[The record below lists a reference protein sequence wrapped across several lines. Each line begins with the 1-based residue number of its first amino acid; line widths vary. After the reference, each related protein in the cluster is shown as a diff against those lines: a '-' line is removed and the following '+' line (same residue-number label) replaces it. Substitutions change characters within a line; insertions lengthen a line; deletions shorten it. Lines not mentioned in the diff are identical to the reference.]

1 MRSIT
6 GILIISLLLA
16 SCVTGVPRP
25 AQSIPPQAQNQP
37 QIQPQIQSLPITVTI
52 TIAQQTIGLEVAST
66 PLQQEIG
73 LMSRTE
79 LAADRGMLFPF
90 DPPRGVS
97 FWMKNTLIPLDLIY
111 LHQGVVKQIYTAPPC
126 KTDNCSVYPSNS
138 VIDQVIELPAGRAQ
152 ALGVKRGDRLVV
164 NPVASKQP

>member
-1 MRSIT
+1 MSV
-6 GILIISLLLA
+6 LIISLLLA

-25 AQSIPPQAQNQP
+25 AQSIPPQP
-37 QIQPQIQSLPITVTI
+37 ITQSLPITAEI

-90 DPPRGVS
+90 NPPRGVS

-111 LHQGVVKQIYTAPPC
+111 LHQGIVKQIYTAPPC
-126 KTDNCSVYPSNS
+126 KTENCSTYPSNNI
-138 VIDQVIELPAGRAQ
+138 IDQVIELPAGRAQ
-152 ALGVKRGDRLVV
+152 ALGLKRGDRLNIKPIV
-164 NPVASKQP
+164 PKQP

>member
-1 MRSIT
+1 MT
-6 GILIISLLLA
+6 GVLIISLLLA

-25 AQSIPPQAQNQP
+25 AQSIPPQP
-37 QIQPQIQSLPITVTI
+37 QTQPQIQSLPITAQI

-138 VIDQVIELPAGRAQ
+138 VIDQVIELPQGRAQ
-152 ALGVKRGDRLVV
+152 ALGLKRGDRLVV
-164 NPVASKQP
+164 NPIVSKQP